1 MKEVNILRIL
11 GFSITR
17 ISKEDEHDAEVFKR
31 VVTRLNDVCDDLLKF
46 LRSPDGFAID
56 HSTVDKFIHSC
67 DTIFSLGDIYS
78 HNKFASPSVVFSVA
92 ETLDDLRDNIA
103 EFGHVVMSI
112 NRFENIMENMSEDE
126 INKSESSENIERFN
140 ELSNLMLNKTVTAL
154 VSELNCILHIIS
166 YDRERVLANVDIIR
180 DYKRRNKE
188 FRTGS
193 SKCVNYVVKFKRPM
207 PMNPAQDLSNK
218 NKNKN
223 KEGVKKHE

>member
-1 MKEVNILRIL
+1 MRIL

-17 ISKEDEHDAEVFKR
+17 VSKEDEHDAEVFKR
-31 VVTRLNDVCDDLLKF
+31 VVTRLNDVCDDLSKF
-46 LRSPDGFAID
+46 LRSPDGFNVD
-56 HSTVDKFIHSC
+56 HSAVDKLIHSC
-67 DTIFSLGDIYS
+67 DTIFSLGDIYA
-78 HNKFASPSVVFSVA
+78 HNKFASPSIVFSIA

-103 EFGHVVMSI
+103 EFSHVVMSI
-112 NRFENIMENMSEDE
+112 NRFENIMENMSEGAMDE
-126 INKSESSENIERFN
+126 SVSSEDFERFN
-140 ELSNLMLNKTVTAL
+140 ELSNSMLNKTVTTL
-154 VSELNCILHIIS
+154 VSELSCILHIIS

-193 SKCVNYVVKFKRPM
+193 SKCIDYVVKFKRPM

-218 NKNKN
+218 KKNKN

>member
-1 MKEVNILRIL
+1 MRIL
-11 GFSITR
+11 GFNITR
-17 ISKEDEHDAEVFKR
+17 VSKEDEHDAEVFKR
-31 VVTRLNDVCDDLLKF
+31 VVTRLNDACDDLSKF
-46 LRSPDGFAID
+46 LRSPDGFNVD
-56 HSTVDKFIHSC
+56 HSAVDKLIHSC
-67 DTIFSLGDIYS
+67 DTIFSLGDIYA
-78 HNKFASPSVVFSVA
+78 HNKFASPSVVFSLA

-103 EFGHVVMSI
+103 EFSHVVMSI
-112 NRFENIMENMSEDE
+112 NRFENIMENMSEGAMDE
-126 INKSESSENIERFN
+126 SVSSEDFERFN
-140 ELSNLMLNKTVTAL
+140 ELSNSMLNKTVVTL

-193 SKCVNYVVKFKRPM
+193 SKCIDYVVKFKRPM

-218 NKNKN
+218 KKDKN

>member
-1 MKEVNILRIL
+1 M
-11 GFSITR
+11 
-17 ISKEDEHDAEVFKR
+17 
-31 VVTRLNDVCDDLLKF
+31 TRLNDVCDDLLKF

-56 HSTVDKFIHSC
+56 HSTVDKLIHSC

-78 HNKFASPSVVFSVA
+78 HNKFASPSVVFSIS
-92 ETLDDLRDNIA
+92 ETLVDLRNTIA

-112 NRFENIMENMSEDE
+112 NRFENIVENMPEDM
-126 INKSESSENIERFN
+126 INKSESSEDIERFD
-140 ELSNLMLNKTVTAL
+140 ELSNSMLNKTVAAL

-193 SKCVNYVVKFKRPM
+193 SKCVDYVVKFNRPM

-218 NKNKN
+218 NKNK
-223 KEGVKKHE
+223 EGVKKHE

>member
-17 ISKEDEHDAEVFKR
+17 VSKEDEHDAEVFKR
-31 VVTRLNDVCDDLLKF
+31 VVTRLNDVCNDLSKF
-46 LRSPDGFAID
+46 LSSPNGFDID
-56 HSTVDKFIHSC
+56 HSTVDKLIHSC

-103 EFGHVVMSI
+103 KFGHVVMSI
-112 NRFENIMENMSEDE
+112 NRFENIMENMSEGAMDE
-126 INKSESSENIERFN
+126 SVSSEDFERFN
-140 ELSNLMLNKTVTAL
+140 ELSNSMLNKTVAAL

-193 SKCVNYVVKFKRPM
+193 SKCVDYVVKFKRPM

-218 NKNKN
+218 NKNK
-223 KEGVKKHE
+223 EGVKKHE

>member
-17 ISKEDEHDAEVFKR
+17 ISKEDEHDSEVFKR
-31 VVTRLNDVCDDLLKF
+31 VVTRLNDVCDDLSKF

-92 ETLDDLRDNIA
+92 ETLDDLRNTIA

-112 NRFENIMENMSEDE
+112 NRFENIVENMPEDM
-126 INKSESSENIERFN
+126 INKSESSEDIERFD
-140 ELSNLMLNKTVTAL
+140 ELSNSMLNKTVATL

-193 SKCVNYVVKFKRPM
+193 SKCIDYVVKFKRPM